1 MEIKKVGIVGIGT
14 MGHGIAQISAG
25 AGYEVTVVDAT
36 DDLLKK
42 GMATIDKVL
51 ARNVEKERITQQE
64 KDAILSRIKTTT
76 EYKDLSDADLVVEA
90 VFENLDVKKKVFAEL
105 DKICKKDAILG
116 TNTSCLSIID
126 IAMATSRPEM
136 VIGLHFFVPA
146 QIMRLLEVVKTIATK
161 EEAVA
166 TCLKWGESV
175 GKSCVTAKDTPGF
188 IVNALMNPYLLD
200 AVRMLENGIATRD
213 DIDTAIRL
221 GLNYPMGPFT
231 LIDFSGVDI
240 VKFVADSMYE
250 VTKDPKWTA
259 PVLLQKMVA
268 AGWLGRKTKKGF
280 YEYNE

>member
-1 MEIKKVGIVGIGT
+1 MEIKKVGVVGIGT
-14 MGHGIAQISAG
+14 MGHGIAQISAQ

-36 DDLLKK
+36 DDILKK

-51 ARNVEKERITQQE
+51 ARSVEKERITQQE
-64 KDAILSRIKTTT
+64 KDTTLGRIKTTT
-76 EYKDLSDADLVVEA
+76 DYKDLADADLVVEA
-90 VFENLDVKKKVFAEL
+90 IYENLEAKKKAFTEL
-105 DKICKKDAILG
+105 DKVCKKDAVLG

-136 VIGLHFFVPA
+136 VVGLHFFVPA
-146 QIMRLLEVVKTIATK
+146 QMMKLLEVVKTIATK
-161 EEAVA
+161 DEVVE
-166 TCLKWGESV
+166 TCKKWGESV
-175 GKSCVTAKDTPGF
+175 GKTCVTAKDTPGF

-250 VTKDPKWTA
+250 VTKDSKWTA
-259 PVLLQKMVA
+259 PVLLQKMVS

-280 YEYNE
+280 YEYNQ